1 MISNIQIISDLRLA
15 MEMRHELELMVTFK
29 GVPVICK
36 AKVTQIDGENVTLVT
51 HDPGLIRIEHEKKIS
66 VLGSEFF
73 EPSTAKVIKVDIK
86 TGTLELS
93 NFSYLGTRLGER
105 MMMRVEPNEPIQVSI
120 DSEGLS
126 FDGEIVDLSLNG
138 IGIRIDQ
145 ANYNP
150 SLKPGTTIKTTFDL
164 PNGRTVM
171 EGTVLSSIKAGNTYR
186 LSVRFNEN
194 GPHKIAIFR
203 YLIDRRAEIESELK
217 SDFKHARDKTN

>member
-36 AKVTQIDGENVTLVT
+36 ARVTQIDGENVTMVT
-51 HDPGLIRIEHEKKIS
+51 RDPGLIRIEREKKVS

-73 EPSTAKVIKVDIK
+73 EPSTAKVVSVNISSGI
-86 TGTLELS
+86 LQMC

-105 MMMRVEPNEPIQVSI
+105 MMMRVEPKEPLQVSFE
-120 DSEGLS
+120 SES
-126 FDGEIVDLSLNG
+126 QASEGEIVDLSLNG
-138 IGIRIDQ
+138 IGICIDQ

-150 SLKPGTTIKTTFDL
+150 SLKPGTTIKATFDL
-164 PNGRTVM
+164 PSGRTLM
-171 EGTVLSSIKAGNTYR
+171 QGTVLSSVKSGNSYR

-194 GPHKIAIFR
+194 GSQKIAIFR
-203 YLIDRRAEIESELK
+203 YLIDRRAEIEAELK
-217 SDFKHARDKTN
+217 SDYEQARNVAN